1 MGRRWT
7 LRSPHTASSRLV
19 RAPTARPGS
28 LSLCGS
34 PAGSAS
40 PCCPENPA
48 AAKEGTLLTTGDQ
61 VAKSPCGCIKAAGK
75 WGPNTRLQGLS
86 LGDKTCNICLCAHPT
101 APGPA
106 ITQLRMASGGRAV
119 PGHNKSPWS
128 SGTETALHP
137 NPTAPNTH
145 HHRLLIFYPLWTD
158 FCTVLSINQFPVY
171 LLQSF
176 QEFMSFQQWH
186 HSREM

>member
-19 RAPTARPGS
+19 RAPTAHPGS

-40 PCCPENPA
+40 PCCSENPA

-86 LGDKTCNICLCAHPT
+86 LGGKTCNICLCAHPT

-106 ITQLRMASGGRAV
+106 ITQLRMASEEGQCLGTTRV
-119 PGHNKSPWS
+119 PGPQALKLPCTLIPLLPTLIITGCS
-128 SGTETALHP
+128 SSIPCGQT
-137 NPTAPNTH
+137 
-145 HHRLLIFYPLWTD
+145 F
-158 FCTVLSINQFPVY
+158 VLCYQ
-171 LLQSF
+171 
-176 QEFMSFQQWH
+176 
-186 HSREM
+186 